1 MAYGLGIDIG
11 TTFTAAAVSRAGR
24 IETVELGDRAAAVPS
39 VLYLGA
45 DGSVQVGEAAN
56 RRALQDP
63 GRVAREFKRRVGD
76 PAPVIV
82 GGSPY
87 SADGLVAKL
96 LAWVVASVTAREGG
110 RPSAIALTHPANWG
124 PYKRDLMRQAAERAG
139 LGKEVTLLSEPE
151 AAAACYAATERVDVG
166 TTVAVYDLG
175 GGTFDAAVLRKTASG
190 FDILGSPQG
199 IERLG
204 GVDFDEA
211 VFAHVQAAMGDA
223 FDKLDPT
230 DPATVAAVARLR
242 AECVAAKETLSA
254 DTEAAIA
261 VMLPGTHTTVRLV
274 RGEFEDMIRPAIT
287 ETVSALR
294 RAVSVAGLTP
304 AGINAVVLVGGSSRI
319 PLVTQLVSDELA
331 RPIATDVHPT
341 NAVAIGAAHST
352 ARRPTGVAPARVGV
366 APAAA
371 RTPAARAADAP
382 AARAPAS
389 RAPAA
394 RTPRTPPAGAP
405 TARPGPA
412 IPPAGRPARP
422 AASGR
427 PTSSPARPLASSG
440 PTPRPATPPVPKVTP
455 AAARPPRTLYLPDE
469 PMPTVN
475 PRRPRPTSGSVQGR
489 RALRFALIIIAI
501 AAVLLLAWWGLSY
514 VNKANVAAP
523 VAEIPRSG
531 TVTTTAAASAKNTVA
546 VLAQTP
552 CKALTNAQATT
563 LGVQSPGQEGP
574 AQLCSWSGKGIPGVT
589 VAAASGFDSYQ
600 NSIDNKAGYTHF
612 EFIEVSNRKSTQF
625 GLDGSCSVT
634 VRVSANESI
643 TAGSSGPASD
653 QQNPHGCTKAKATA
667 AAVLANF

>member
-1 MAYGLGIDIG
+1 MAYGLGIDVG

-24 IETVELGDRAAAVPS
+24 VETVELGDRAAAVPS

-76 PAPVIV
+76 PAAVIV

-96 LAWVVASVTAREGG
+96 LSWVVASVAAREGG
-110 RPSAIALTHPANWG
+110 RPGAIALTHPANWG

-151 AAAACYAATERVDVG
+151 AAAACYAATERVDIG
-166 TTVAVYDLG
+166 NTVAVYDLG

-211 VFAHVQAAMGDA
+211 VFAHVQAVMGDA
-223 FDKLDPT
+223 FDNIDPT
-230 DPATVAAVARLR
+230 DPAAVAAVARLR

-274 RGEFEDMIRPAIT
+274 RGEFEEMIRPAIT
-287 ETVSALR
+287 ETVGALR

-304 AGINAVVLVGGSSRI
+304 AGIDTVVLVGGSSRI
-319 PLVTQLVSDELA
+319 PLVTELVSNELG

-352 ARRPTGVAPARVGV
+352 DRRPTGVPPARVGV
-366 APAAA
+366 APLAARAAA
-371 RTPAARAADAP
+371 SRAANAPAANTPAADAP
-382 AARAPAS
+382 AARAPAARAPAA

-394 RTPRTPPAGAP
+394 RTPGTPPAGAP

-412 IPPAGRPARP
+412 VPPAGRPARP
-422 AASGR
+422 AAAGR
-427 PTSSPARPLASSG
+427 PASSTARPLANSG
-440 PTPRPATPPVPKVTP
+440 PTPRPAKPPVPKVTP
-455 AAARPPRTLYLPDE
+455 ASARPPRTLYLPDE

-475 PRRPRPTSGSVQGR
+475 PRRPRPATGSVQGR
-489 RALRFALIIIAI
+489 RALRFVLIIVAI
-501 AAVLLLAWWGLSY
+501 AAVLLVAWWGLSY

-523 VAEIPRSG
+523 VAEIPSSSAAP
-531 TVTTTAAASAKNTVA
+531 TTTAGPTKNTVA

-552 CKALTNAQATT
+552 CKALTNAQAAT
-563 LGVQSPGQEGP
+563 LAYRALG
-574 AQLCSWSGKGIPGVT
+574 
-589 VAAASGFDSYQ
+589 
-600 NSIDNKAGYTHF
+600 
-612 EFIEVSNRKSTQF
+612 R
-625 GLDGSCSVT
+625 
-634 VRVSANESI
+634 
-643 TAGSSGPASD
+643 
-653 QQNPHGCTKAKATA
+653 
-667 AAVLANF
+667 